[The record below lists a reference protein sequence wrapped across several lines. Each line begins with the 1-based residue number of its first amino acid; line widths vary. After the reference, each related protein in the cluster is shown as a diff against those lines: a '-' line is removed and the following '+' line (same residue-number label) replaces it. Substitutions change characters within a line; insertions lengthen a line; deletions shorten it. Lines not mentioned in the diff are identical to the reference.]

1 VRGAKGLY
9 MSDGT
14 ELNDRILGKATWLV
28 TRHLLQKSIKRLLN
42 AWKIADDD
50 VKGKSSDYVNDL
62 AQIRE
67 MINVSVSEISDV
79 IASLVAAKE

>member
-1 VRGAKGLY
+1 

-14 ELNDRILGKATWLV
+14 EVNDRILGKATWLV
-28 TRHLLQKSIKRLLN
+28 TRRLLQKSIKRLLN

-50 VKGKSSDYVNDL
+50 VKGKSSDYLNDL

-79 IASLVAAKE
+79 IGSLIAAKE